1 MASTPEIPQTAPESR
16 TEQLKPDAG
25 TASDTD
31 GGERATREK
40 LKKTSINALPK
51 YKMVETG
58 MGPEKDNDEVMLS
71 QQTDNGETADGSES
85 LNGEE
90 GRGRPTKKRSFEDL
104 QAGDQSHEGL
114 DSPSKQY
121 DHGHMRKK
129 SRDTQTSHEMPE
141 AGTDEVASESRST
154 EDDNGTEHAQVK
166 TSAVVENLPA
176 NVEDTGFEEGLPAEQ
191 GGSELKKK
199 RSRDQFDKDHDKD
212 VEDSEESNGIVVSPA
227 ADAIGEEDSTLA
239 GLSRRP
245 TGEPDKKRHRDAS
258 LEKLLPS
265 EQEGNAAKVS
275 RSLSSSDGA
284 FTLRPSNHDCTE
296 TVHNRLW
303 KFISTSS
310 NRRLC

>member
-1 MASTPEIPQTAPESR
+1 MV
-16 TEQLKPDAG
+16 K
-25 TASDTD
+25 
-31 GGERATREK
+31 RE
-40 LKKTSINALPK
+40 
-51 YKMVETG
+51 G
-58 MGPEKDNDEVMLS
+58 
-71 QQTDNGETADGSES
+71 
-85 LNGEE
+85 
-90 GRGRPTKKRSFEDL
+90 GRPTKKRSFEDL

-129 SRDTQTSHEMPE
+129 SRDTQTSHDMPE

-258 LEKLLPS
+258 LEKLLPN

-284 FTLRPSNHDCTE
+284 FRLRPSNHDCTE